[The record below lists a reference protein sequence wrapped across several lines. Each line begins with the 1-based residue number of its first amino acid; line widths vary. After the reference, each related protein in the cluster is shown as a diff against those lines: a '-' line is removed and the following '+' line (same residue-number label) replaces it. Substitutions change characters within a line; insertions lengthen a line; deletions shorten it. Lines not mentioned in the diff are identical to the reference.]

1 MHVLIYTTE
10 SALSMGLVG
19 GIAGGVG
26 GVLLFIILV
35 MAVLLILLTVHI
47 RKSGSQD
54 ISTATTT
61 GEALKSMCVEFGP
74 GSYVV
79 NYGFIILC
87 LLWLIT

>member
-1 MHVLIYTTE
+1 MSEVSKWCLHLSGVFIYNNYVHNIPIHTCTLHTTE
-10 SALSMGLVG
+10 SSVDVGLVG

-26 GVLLFIILV
+26 GALLLIILV

-61 GEALKSMCVEFGP
+61 GEAL
-74 GSYVV
+74 
-79 NYGFIILC
+79 
-87 LLWLIT
+87 